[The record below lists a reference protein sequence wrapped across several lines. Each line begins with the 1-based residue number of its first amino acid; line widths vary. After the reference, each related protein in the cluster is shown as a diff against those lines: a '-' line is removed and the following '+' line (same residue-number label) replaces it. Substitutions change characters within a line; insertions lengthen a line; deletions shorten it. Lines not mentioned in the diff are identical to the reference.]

1 MEKEGERK
9 KKAKW
14 QRRWLLRANSHTD
27 RMGRHVRNI
36 SRASVQKLSRTE
48 SHGTEWRLLTTR
60 PKTDLLQLP
69 VESSSVSDRLFPESS
84 IYGSPLNAM
93 ALLNHTWHPTP
104 LSFLPQDISLPAL
117 TGCMATEQTEHQAPT
132 SADLTERLVVW
143 QLARPWSLSP
153 GSPP

>member
-1 MEKEGERK
+1 MWYMEKEGERK

-84 IYGSPLNAM
+84 HLWLPTQCHGLIKSYLTPNTSLFSSPRHFPSSLDRMHGHRADGAPSSHFCRSYWETCGVAACQ
-93 ALLNHTWHPTP
+93 ALIT
-104 LSFLPQDISLPAL
+104 
-117 TGCMATEQTEHQAPT
+117 
-132 SADLTERLVVW
+132 
-143 QLARPWSLSP
+143 
-153 GSPP
+153 